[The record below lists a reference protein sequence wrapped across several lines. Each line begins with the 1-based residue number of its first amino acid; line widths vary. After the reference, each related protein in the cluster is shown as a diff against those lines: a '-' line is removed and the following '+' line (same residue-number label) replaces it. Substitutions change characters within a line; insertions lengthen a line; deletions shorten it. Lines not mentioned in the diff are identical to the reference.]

1 MAEGRELNDIK
12 TDSKGDNL
20 LDVKFDPLDCDKR
33 GEFYLQV
40 WSFSWASFWT
50 SQLSIMWSQKS

>member
-20 LDVKFDPLDCDKR
+20 LDVKFDPLDCDKLLVTKR
-33 GEFYLQV
+33 GDLTCKCGASPGQV
-40 WSFSWASFWT
+40 
-50 SQLSIMWSQKS
+50 LNLLK